1 MRVTMNRQEV
11 DLSIR
16 RVSESQK
23 KETLQ
28 IHKQELR
35 ARGIIK
41 AVGERLNID
50 SNDISSDIIEPLENK
65 YGNLFSVLEM
75 ARDEGE
81 SVITSAGLKKEI
93 AQEIVAT
100 ATKELERTSV
110 SLLGKA
116 KIKSYDPLGIT
127 IIKDSFEAAIDITLK
142 KKAFSISVHVISA
155 PEYKIVIEADDWKSA
170 EKYWTVFQETFIKTY
185 KKKSTYEPAL
195 MEFIRE

>member
-1 MRVTMNRQEV
+1 MRVTVNRQEV

-35 ARGIIK
+35 AKGIIK
-41 AVGERLNID
+41 AVGERMNLDPNEITTKVID
-50 SNDISSDIIEPLENK
+50 PLESK

-81 SVITSAGLKKEI
+81 SIIISAGLNKEI

-127 IIKDSFEAAIDITLK
+127 IIKDSFEIAIDTTLK
-142 KKAFSISVHVISA
+142 KKAFDVSVHVISA
-155 PEYKIVIEADDWKSA
+155 PEYKIVIDADDWKNA
-170 EKYWTVFQETFIKTY
+170 EKYWSIFQDTFIKNF
-185 KKKSTYEPAL
+185 KKKSSLEPIQL
-195 MEFIRE
+195 EFIRE